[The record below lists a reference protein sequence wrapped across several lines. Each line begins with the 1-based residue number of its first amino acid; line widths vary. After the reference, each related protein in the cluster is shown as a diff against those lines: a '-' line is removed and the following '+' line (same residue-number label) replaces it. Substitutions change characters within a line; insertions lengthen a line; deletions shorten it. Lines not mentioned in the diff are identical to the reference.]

1 MSSKIKNKKSALKTR
16 SNLSRYGLT
25 QSSRTRKDESQ
36 PGPLLEHMAASPDF
50 DEEARAIFKKLN
62 LLKDGGELIGDV
74 EKERLRYV
82 QGEGKKISMQIYIY
96 IYIYSTFS

>member
-1 MSSKIKNKKSALKTR
+1 
-16 SNLSRYGLT
+16 
-25 QSSRTRKDESQ
+25 
-36 PGPLLEHMAASPDF
+36 MAASPDF

-96 IYIYSTFS
+96 IYIYIRRFRKVAHVRFGFA